1 MVNKFKKVL
10 ALLALLFVI
19 SPATASAAEI
29 PFLTWE
35 RGQLQEVV
43 LGSLG
48 KADNWRIELQEMEF
62 PAWNSRRV
70 RLMKKVLLSIL

>member
-1 MVNKFKKVL
+1 MRFAMANKFKKVF

-43 LGSLG
+43 LGGQAASE
-48 KADNWRIELQEMEF
+48 NWRVELQGNGISGLELKL
-62 PAWNSRRV
+62 PA
-70 RLMKKVLLSIL
+70 L